1 VIDFSVARFLAL
13 LRKEWLQI
21 KRDQAALRLII
32 IMPIMQLL
40 LYGYA
45 INSNPKHLPTGV
57 LFSEPSRYERSI
69 VAALQNTG
77 YFDVRT
83 LTSEYEAE
91 RGLAQGRLL
100 FVINVPGNFDRSV
113 DRGEVPSILVDA
125 DGTDPTA
132 IGSATGALG
141 GIVSSIDRDVP
152 PGMQSLA
159 ASTPF
164 QFVVHARY
172 NPEQITVLNI
182 APGLICIVLMMS
194 TLFLT
199 TLAITRERERGTM
212 ENLLAMPVRPIEV
225 LLAKIV
231 PFVAI
236 GYLQVVMILAVSAI
250 LFQLPVRGSVSVLML
265 ALGVFIAANLALGVA
280 ISTLARNQTQAV
292 QMAQLMIMPMM
303 LLSGFIFP
311 FQGMPVWAQW
321 VGEVIPTTHA
331 MRIVRG
337 VLLKGNG
344 GIDVMPDLWPIGL
357 FTLLVVL
364 LAVKFYRE
372 HLE

>member
-1 VIDFSVARFLAL
+1 MIDFSVARFLAL

-83 LTSEYEAE
+83 LSSEYEAE
-91 RGLAQGRLL
+91 RGLAQGKLL

-152 PGMQSLA
+152 PGMQSVA

-164 QFVVHARY
+164 QFVIHARY

-265 ALGVFIAANLALGVA
+265 ALGVFIAANLALGVG

-321 VGEVIPTTHA
+321 FGEVIPTTHA

>member
-1 VIDFSVARFLAL
+1 MIDFSVARFLAL

>member
-1 VIDFSVARFLAL
+1 MSGLSIGRFLAL
-13 LRKEWLQI
+13 LRKEWQQM
-21 KRDQAALRLII
+21 KRDPAALRLII
-32 IMPIMQLL
+32 VMPVMQLL

-45 INSNPKHLPTGV
+45 INSNPKHLAAGV
-57 LFSEPSRYERSI
+57 LFAEYSRYERTI
-69 VAALQNTG
+69 IAALQNTG

-83 LTSEYEAE
+83 LSSEDEAE
-91 RGLAQGRLL
+91 HGLAQGKLL
-100 FVINVPGNFDRSV
+100 FVVNVPGNFDRSV
-113 DRGEVPSILVDA
+113 DRGEAPSILVDA

-141 GIVSSIDRDVP
+141 GILSALDRDVP
-152 PGMQSLA
+152 PTLQSRPA
-159 ASTPF
+159 TAPF
-164 QFVVHARY
+164 QFLVHARY

-194 TLFLT
+194 TMFLT

-225 LLAKIV
+225 LIAKIV

-236 GYLQVVMILAVSAI
+236 GYLQVLMILAVSAL
-250 LFQLPVRGSVSVLML
+250 LFQLPVRGSLSVLML
-265 ALGVFIAANLALGVA
+265 ALGMFIASNLALGIW
-280 ISTLARNQTQAV
+280 ISTMARNQTQAV
-292 QMAQLMIMPMM
+292 QMAQLLMMPFM

-311 FQGMPVWAQW
+311 FQGMPIWARW
-321 VGEVIPTTHA
+321 IGEAIPTTHA

-344 GIDVMPDLWPIGL
+344 GTDILPDLWPIGL

-364 LAVKFYRE
+364 LAVRFYRE
-372 HLE
+372 TLD

>member
-83 LTSEYEAE
+83 LSSEYEAE

-152 PGMQSLA
+152 PGMQSIA

-164 QFVVHARY
+164 QFVIHARY

-250 LFQLPVRGSVSVLML
+250 LFQLPVRGSVLVLML
-265 ALGVFIAANLALGVA
+265 ALGVFIAANLALGVG

-321 VGEVIPTTHA
+321 FGEVIPTTHA

>member
-1 VIDFSVARFLAL
+1 VTNFSFARFLAL
-13 LRKEWLQI
+13 LRKEWLQM

-32 IMPIMQLL
+32 IMPIVQLL

-45 INSNPKHLPTGV
+45 INSNPRHLPAGV

-69 VAALQNTG
+69 IAALQNTG

-83 LTSEYEAE
+83 LSSEYEAE
-91 RGLAQGRLL
+91 RGLAQGKLL

-113 DRGEVPSILVDA
+113 DRGQVPAILMDA

-132 IGSATGALG
+132 IGSAMGALG

-152 PGMQSLA
+152 PALRSRA
-159 ASTPF
+159 ASAPF

-182 APGLICIVLMMS
+182 APGLICIMLMMS

-231 PFVAI
+231 PYVAI
-236 GYLQVVMILAVSAI
+236 GYLQVIMILAVSAI

-265 ALGVFIAANLALGVA
+265 ALGVFIAANLALGVG

-311 FQGMPVWAQW
+311 FQGMPTWAQW
-321 VGEVIPTTHA
+321 FGEIIPTTHA

-337 VLLKGNG
+337 VLLKGNAG
-344 GIDVMPDLWPIGL
+344 LDVMPDLWPMGL
-357 FTLLVVL
+357 FTLVVVL

-372 HLE
+372 NLE